1 MKEIDLDDASLKNDL
16 EEYLTLIYQ
25 DLIIKQ
31 GSKEH
36 RGITVLTFSTFIKV
50 PIFIGDKILHS
61 ISKKDNLDEND
72 FISLISTLYFGDFET
87 KKELLFNIL
96 DFNKDGTIK
105 KENVTLFYFHLNH
118 HNEIKNE
125 SEIIKIFC
133 NNNILGYLKFMNR
146 ITSSNNYLF
155 FELDRV
161 IKEKCPI
168 NTNFIL
174 PNKKRILKINN
185 ILEKSYQDNTYNFS
199 KTFSTLSLSI
209 SDKEDNM
216 FYPSLYSKQQKPEL
230 ILIDNKDTLTD
241 KQYNAKV
248 YFEEKKSTIV
258 EGYSYIIHKEQI
270 KMVFLQITKYD
281 ILFYEDESKNSL
293 FKIFNLTNCY
303 FLFKEG
309 LNTHHNFEYS
319 ITLKFLLNE
328 FTIYNASQQNYNQIS
343 SSLKENFPNNK
354 EFDVKYE
361 MLIDISITHSGFIK
375 LIRHKNN
382 KKLFIAKII
391 CKEKLSLKEYKLI
404 KSEIDVIQVCKH
416 PNIILCEEV
425 IEDFDFIYIIME
437 YMHCGDLEHFIN
449 RFEDT
454 ITLTIKRNIIIQII
468 KGVKYLH
475 THGIMHRDLKP
486 ENILLTEQNNELIVK
501 IADFGL
507 STVLSEFE
515 TTNEGYGTIGYVAP
529 EVLTR
534 APYNHKIDIWSMGVI
549 IYYIISGEL
558 PFNNTEDEE
567 KIAKSTVIGNLE
579 FDELIWKNQPI
590 ELVEFICN
598 CLEKNPRN
606 RLSFKDLVTY
616 FCIS

>member
-1 MKEIDLDDASLKNDL
+1 MNKAKKYYIDNDGNMIRGVIIRHLVLPGSIDD
-16 EEYLTLIYQ
+16 
-25 DLIIKQ
+25 
-31 GSKEH
+31 SK
-36 RGITVLTFSTFIKV
+36 
-50 PIFIGDKILHS
+50 
-61 ISKKDNLDEND
+61 
-72 FISLISTLYFGDFET
+72 
-87 KKELLFNIL
+87 
-96 DFNKDGTIK
+96 
-105 KENVTLFYFHLNH
+105 
-118 HNEIKNE
+118 
-125 SEIIKIFC
+125 
-133 NNNILGYLKFMNR
+133 
-146 ITSSNNYLF
+146 
-155 FELDRV
+155 RV
-161 IKEKCPI
+161 IKY
-168 NTNFIL
+168 L
-174 PNKKRILKINN
+174 
-185 ILEKSYQDNTYNFS
+185 YNTYGSNWNNL
-199 KTFSTLSLSI
+199 T
-209 SDKEDNM
+209 
-216 FYPSLYSKQQKPEL
+216 YSS
-230 ILIDNKDTLTD
+230 
-241 KQYNAKV
+241 V
-248 YFEEKKSTIV
+248 
-258 EGYSYIIHKEQI
+258 
-270 KMVFLQITKYD
+270 
-281 ILFYEDESKNSL
+281 DESSNKNNKVIVKPMATTVNTYDNYCKGE
-293 FKIFNLTNCY
+293 KI
-303 FLFKEG
+303 
-309 LNTHHNFEYS
+309 
-319 ITLKFLLNE
+319 
-328 FTIYNASQQNYNQIS
+328 TIYNASQQNYNQIS

-361 MLIDISITHSGFIK
+361 MLIDISITHSGIIK

-579 FDELIWKNQPI
+579 FDELIWKNQSI